1 MFDYRYHKHD
11 TGYASAETESSL
23 GSIDT
28 DDDDFEETTAKTK
41 SRKSLHQKNKKIRRE
56 KDEIQHIGDVTHD
69 LHGLGGNIHGDDH
82 HAHPLGGGGGGN
94 NPRRCLT
101 WACKACKKK
110 TVSVDRRKAATMRE
124 RRRLRK
130 VNEAFELLK
139 RRTCNNPGQR
149 LPKVEI
155 LRSAIEYIEYLVEI
169 LQGSKMAAAGN
180 TDANGINHSHQY
192 IMGGAFVSDRLGHFQ
207 APSTTGTSVNIT
219 DTTCRSNIS
228 NSNKYQM
235 SGIATNQ
242 HPNNGE
248 HQSSLDCL
256 SMIVQSISEHRGK
269 QNQEPSKDNEP
280 ASETNNFCVNHN
292 HNQNMFNFEMQK
304 GRKFECR

>member
-130 VNEAFELLK
+130 V
-139 RRTCNNPGQR
+139 
-149 LPKVEI
+149 
-155 LRSAIEYIEYLVEI
+155 
-169 LQGSKMAAAGN
+169 
-180 TDANGINHSHQY
+180 
-192 IMGGAFVSDRLGHFQ
+192 
-207 APSTTGTSVNIT
+207 
-219 DTTCRSNIS
+219 
-228 NSNKYQM
+228 
-235 SGIATNQ
+235 
-242 HPNNGE
+242 
-248 HQSSLDCL
+248 
-256 SMIVQSISEHRGK
+256 IV
-269 QNQEPSKDNEP
+269 
-280 ASETNNFCVNHN
+280 
-292 HNQNMFNFEMQK
+292 
-304 GRKFECR
+304 